1 MVAVYEFDSTVIR
14 WMRVAI
20 FSREA
25 DADFYI
31 MMRRRYLKNI
41 IIRKEALY
49 NA

>member
-1 MVAVYEFDSTVIR
+1 MAAVYEFDSTVLR

-20 FSREA
+20 FLHEV

-31 MMRRRYLKNI
+31 MMRRRYSKNL
-41 IIRKEALY
+41 IIRKETLY